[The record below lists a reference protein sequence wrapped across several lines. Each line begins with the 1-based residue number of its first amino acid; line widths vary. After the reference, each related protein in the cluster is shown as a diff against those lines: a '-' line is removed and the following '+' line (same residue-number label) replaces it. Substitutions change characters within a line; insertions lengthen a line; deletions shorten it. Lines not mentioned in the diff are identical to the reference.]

1 MNEQAYR
8 DAENLLWANA
18 GIERSESIV
27 TLPRIGARVRV
38 QETGEGEPVVFIH
51 GGPNSGSTWVA
62 LVEHLEGF
70 HSIVVDRPGTGL
82 SAPHDIDRHNL
93 VAFSERFVGDV
104 LDGLGID
111 SAHVIAS
118 SFGGQIA
125 IRSASAEGHRFRRM
139 VQLGCPAFAPGM
151 ETPLFMRA
159 LTVAPLR
166 KLINSLPPNERAGDR
181 VLRQIGHGASL
192 DVGRIPQGFK
202 DWYLA
207 LQKYTDT
214 YKNETKMIGS
224 LGNLFGFDP
233 SLSLTAEILAAV
245 ETPTVFLW
253 GADDGFG
260 GAEVAKAT
268 LDPMPRAHVVMLDD
282 SGHLPW
288 LDDAELT
295 ARVSA
300 RFLRG
305 ESVEDT
311 RHRVGHA

>member
-8 DAENLLWANA
+8 DAENRLWEHA
-18 GIERSESIV
+18 GVERIESIV

-38 QETGEGEPVVFIH
+38 QETGEGEPVLFIH

-62 LVEHLEGF
+62 LLEHLDGF
-70 HSIVVDRPGTGL
+70 HGIVVDRPGTGL
-82 SAPHDIDRHNL
+82 SAPHHVDRHNL
-93 VAFSERFVGDV
+93 VEFGERFVGDV

-111 SAHVIAS
+111 TAHVIAS

-125 IRSASAEGHRFRRM
+125 IRSASVEGHRIRRM

-151 ETPLFMRA
+151 QTPLFMRA
-159 LTVAPLR
+159 LTIRPLR
-166 KLINSLPPNERAGDR
+166 RLINALPPNEQAGDR

-192 DVGRIPQGFK
+192 DAGRIPQSFK

-207 LQKYTDT
+207 LQRYTDT
-214 YKNETKMIGS
+214 NRNETEMIGS
-224 LGNLFGFDP
+224 LGSLSGFHP
-233 SLSLTAEILAAV
+233 SLALTPEILASV

-253 GADDGFG
+253 GEDDGFG
-260 GAEVAKAT
+260 GVESAEAT
-268 LDPMPRAHVVMLDD
+268 IDPMPNAQAVMLKG

-288 LDDAELT
+288 LDDARLI
-295 ARVSA
+295 ARLSG

-305 ESVEDT
+305 EAISET
-311 RHRVGHA
+311 SLQVGHA